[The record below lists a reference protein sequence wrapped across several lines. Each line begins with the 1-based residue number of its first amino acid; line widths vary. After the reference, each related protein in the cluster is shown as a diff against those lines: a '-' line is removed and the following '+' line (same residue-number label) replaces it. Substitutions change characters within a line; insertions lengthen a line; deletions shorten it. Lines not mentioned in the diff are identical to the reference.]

1 MTELGYKYAEISSW
15 LGLFAPKATPE
26 ATVTKINADVANVLQ
41 MDQYKQFLDKIE
53 APFCPSTPAEFRD
66 FVVNDV
72 QKWKHVVKARG
83 ISEN

>member
-1 MTELGYKYAEISSW
+1 
-15 LGLFAPKATPE
+15 
-26 ATVTKINADVANVLQ
+26 